1 MKFSCLNCGKEKR
14 MNHSCANKYCSKLCQ
29 TEFHYNENIRAWKDG
44 RLSGNKGVNSIQVS
58 NFVKKYIEEK
68 FNYRCVECGASEV
81 WNDKPLCLQL
91 EHLDGDSRNTVED
104 NLSLLCPNCH
114 TQTPFYGSKNKG
126 RGRGSLIKAGLV

>member
-14 MNHSCANKYCSKLCQ
+14 INHSCANKYCSKTCQ
-29 TEFHYNENIRAWKDG
+29 TEFYYKENIFAWKES

-68 FNYRCVECGASEV
+68 FNYKCVECEAGEI
-81 WNDKPLCLQL
+81 WNGKPLCLQL

-114 TQTPFYGSKNKG
+114 TQTPFMDLKI
-126 RGRGSLIKAGLV
+126 RAAVVAH